1 MYAAISADIISATS
15 LSIQETILLKKRIY
29 RLFDLLEK
37 TFSGFRGRQIKGDY
51 IECLIPNASQVL
63 RIALI
68 LKSNLKFF
76 SVDWDKEKEKFLKY
90 GLRMAIGIGD
100 MHHIDDVNDIW
111 DGEAIYKSGR
121 TLEKMNSLKKG
132 TLNIVTNNEV
142 LSPAL
147 HIVGILIDS
156 IMNDITRRQSEVLYY
171 KLLGYKEEEIA
182 KKLRIRQSSI
192 NEHSSSGKWN
202 LIKEALNYFENLNF
216 SK

>member
-1 MYAAISADIISATS
+1 MYAAISADIISSTS
-15 LSIQETILLKKRIY
+15 LSVQETIKLKKRIY

-37 TFSGFRGRQIKGDY
+37 TFFGFRGRQIKGDY
-51 IECLIPNASQVL
+51 IECLIPNASQAL

-68 LKSNLKFF
+68 IKSSLKFF
-76 SVDWDKEKEKFLKY
+76 SVERDKEKDKFLKY
-90 GLRMAIGIGD
+90 GLRMAISIGD
-100 MHHIDDVNDIW
+100 MSHIDDVNDIW

-132 TLNIVTNNEV
+132 TLNIVTNQEA

-147 HIVGILIDS
+147 HTVGILIDS

-171 KLLGYKEEEIA
+171 KLLGYKEEGIA
-182 KKLRIRQSSI
+182 KKLRIKQSSV
-192 NEHSSSGKWN
+192 NEHSTSGKWN
-202 LIKEALNYFENLNF
+202 FIKEALNYFENINF